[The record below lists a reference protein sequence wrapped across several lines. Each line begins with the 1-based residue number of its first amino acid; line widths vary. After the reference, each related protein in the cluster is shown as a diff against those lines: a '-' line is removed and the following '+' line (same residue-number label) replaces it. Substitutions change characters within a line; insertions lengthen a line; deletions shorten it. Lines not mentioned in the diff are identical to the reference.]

1 MTFVKVN
8 NPVTRS
14 FDGLI
19 NELFNE
25 IPSHLTKAM
34 REDVLN
40 FPPVNIIEK
49 SGHYNLQMQA
59 PGMEKADFS
68 INLDGQLLTI
78 TAEKK
83 EEKKGEETDK
93 LIRREFSQK
102 AFKRSFTLDEKID
115 AENIS
120 ATYENGLLTV
130 ELPKK
135 EEQKKSSTDIKVK

>member
-8 NPVTRS
+8 HPISKS

-19 NELFNE
+19 HELFNE
-25 IPSHLTKAM
+25 IPSNLSKAM

-40 FPPVNIIEK
+40 FPPVNITER
-49 SGHYNLQMQA
+49 SGHYQLLMQS
-59 PGMEKADFS
+59 PGMVKSDFS
-68 INLDGQLLTI
+68 IKLDGQILTI
-78 TAEKK
+78 SAEKK
-83 EEKKGEETDK
+83 EDPKAAETDK

-115 AENIS
+115 ADHIS
-120 ATYENGLLTV
+120 ASYENGILNI

-135 EEQKKSSTDIKVK
+135 EEQQKSSTEIRVN